1 MKLHMLIKTT
11 AGTAVIFL
19 CLTAFKQTNEWKAPV
34 EADKLINPFTGNA
47 VATAKGKTLYITYC
61 TVCHGTTGKGD
72 GPVGGG
78 LTPKPANHSSQKVQS
93 QTDGTIFWKLT
104 NGRAPMAAY
113 KDILKEEQRW
123 QLVNYIREL
132 GKTTTSSTVK
142 KN

>member
-19 CLTAFKQTNEWKAPV
+19 CLTAFQQTNEWKAPV
-34 EADKLINPFTGNA
+34 EADKLSNPFAGNA